1 MGIEF
6 FPLLAF
12 LLTALLGSLFFAVMV
27 VLPFQRLQ
35 VRPIEQC
42 QGLQT
47 LGRCSQKLVGP
58 GIEAAAH
65 DNKKPSLSKLS

>member
-6 FPLLAF
+6 LLLLAF
-12 LLTALLGSLFFAVMV
+12 LLTALLGSLLFTVMV
-27 VLPFQRLQ
+27 VLPFQGLQ
-35 VRPIEQC
+35 VRRVEQC

-47 LGRCSQKLVGP
+47 LGRRPQKLVGP

-65 DNKKPSLSKLS
+65 DDKKPSLNKLP